1 MGILFAVSVAFI
13 LAYSLCEKGFLHL
26 EILHSLRVTSPML
39 LHFQSSDPFLYYI
52 LLEIRLLGCVLLF
65 GTMVLVAQYFLFH
78 LFFLEQAFIMTCQ
91 NLINVD
97 CHLCD
102 ICSAKLMFHS
112 SGLSYI
118 HHLLCPLSVWHLLS
132 LSLFLS
138 SPPPPLSLT
147 MSVCPHVY
155 LLLLSPALP
164 PLHPSLTHSSWN
176 KFHTDSYWLPNW

>member
-1 MGILFAVSVAFI
+1 MGILFVVNVAFI
-13 LAYSLCEKGFLHL
+13 LAYCLCEKGFLHL

-52 LLEIRLLGCVLLF
+52 LLEIRSLGCVLLF
-65 GTMVLVAQYFLFH
+65 GTMVLVAQYFLFLLL
-78 LFFLEQAFIMTCQ
+78 LFLLLFLEQAFIMTCQ
-91 NLINVD
+91 NLIVD

-102 ICSAKLMFHS
+102 ICRAKLMFHS

-138 SPPPPLSLT
+138 PPPPPPPPT
-147 MSVCPHVY
+147 MSVCPHVC
-155 LLLLSPALP
+155 LSPLAFP
-164 PLHPSLTHSSWN
+164 CSSSFTHSLFM
-176 KFHTDSYWLPNW
+176 K

>member
-138 SPPPPLSLT
+138 YPPPHLSLT

-164 PLHPSLTHSSWN
+164 PLHPSLTHSS
-176 KFHTDSYWLPNW
+176 